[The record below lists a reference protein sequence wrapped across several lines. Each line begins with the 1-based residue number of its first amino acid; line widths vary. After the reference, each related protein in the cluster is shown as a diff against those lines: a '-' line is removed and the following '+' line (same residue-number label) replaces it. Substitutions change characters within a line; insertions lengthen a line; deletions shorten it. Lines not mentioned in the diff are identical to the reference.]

1 MEKGVFRPKRRD
13 WFRAF
18 LMASVASLVVY
29 LFWAWWAPWTP
40 GRFGGLT
47 FGTLAALLFVVDA
60 LYPFRRR
67 WNAWPFGTVQRWL
80 QFHVYGGALAC
91 LSVLIHVGFRLP
103 NGLFGWWLL
112 LLTLWV
118 TVSGLAGVYLQK
130 RIPLVLANNLE
141 VEAIYDRIPELSARL
156 QLEADKLLTGAPDLL
171 QRFYSTNTRPMLVS
185 LAPAWS
191 YLVDF
196 RAERE
201 RRLAPFKDVLTYLGE
216 ADRLRLAD
224 LQGIVT
230 EKFELDVQYS
240 LQRIL
245 RAWVPLHAVPAMI
258 LMGLLVVHIAAVL
271 LF

>member
-1 MEKGVFRPKRRD
+1 MTWAGLRPKRTD

-18 LMASVASLVVY
+18 VTASAVSLTAY
-29 LFWAWWAPWTP
+29 LGGVWWGPWTP
-40 GRFGGLT
+40 GRLGGLT

-80 QFHVYGGALAC
+80 QFHVYGGGLAC
-91 LSVLIHVGFRLP
+91 LAVLIHVGFRLP
-103 NGLFGWWLL
+103 HGLFGWWLL

-118 TVSGLAGVYLQK
+118 TASGLAGVYLQK
-130 RIPLVLANNLE
+130 RIPAVLANNLE
-141 VEAIYDRIPELSARL
+141 VEAIFERIPALSAGL
-156 QLEADKLLTGAPDLL
+156 QTEAEMLLTTAPELL
-171 QRFYSTNTRPMLVS
+171 QRFYSTSTRPLLSS

-196 RAERE
+196 QAERE
-201 RRLAPFKDVLTYLGE
+201 RWLAPFREVATYLSE
-216 ADRLRLAD
+216 DDRTRLAD
-224 LQGIVT
+224 LQAIVT

-245 RAWVPLHAVPAMI
+245 RTWVPLHAVPAMV
-258 LMGLLVVHIAAVL
+258 LMGLLVVHIVAVL
-271 LF
+271 VF